1 MVQRASKSPAVWP
14 YGSEASVK
22 DFGARG
28 KLVTVLLSLITLVG
42 CGGLDAG
49 TPAAQSNT
57 GLAATSAVVD
67 FGSVPVGTTQVRTN
81 TITNN
86 TKSPVVLTSAQI
98 DQNEFK
104 ITGQKLPLTLA
115 PGAHL
120 SVQIA
125 YSPQSGGTSQS
136 KIVLASNVNRVF
148 SVFTLKGTATIGSR
162 LRLNPS
168 MISFGNVQIGQTQ
181 TQTAILS
188 NSGILP
194 VTVTRAAITGKGFT
208 LSGLTLPHT
217 LKNGESVTLNVK
229 FTPATGGTASGT
241 IAVFGTIGLKTPR
254 RPGTFGER
262 DGQFTTVA
270 LNTVSANLS
279 APVTGIGTGGGQLA
293 VSPSSL
299 ALGKVK
305 LGASQTQSAM
315 LINSGSADLIVRQ
328 ATVTGRGFR
337 MSGLSFPLT
346 LGAGQRK
353 SFSVTFT
360 PQAAGN
366 VSGSIVVTTDDSTAA
381 VSVPVT
387 AVATASGTLV
397 SSPSSLSFGSVQL
410 GQGKTLSGALTN
422 SGGSTVTV
430 SQANVT
436 GAGFTVSGLSL
447 PVALAPGQST
457 PFSVTFKPQSTSAI
471 SGGLSFTSD
480 AANASLTVPLVANAA
495 AIGVLSTSDS
505 SLNFGGVQVNAT
517 GTQSETLTNSGGATV
532 TITQAKV
539 TGAVFGVTGLTLPL
553 TLNPG
558 QSFTFG
564 ATFTPNSGGSFNGS
578 ILVVSDASDANV
590 TITLAGT
597 ATVSGQLAVSPATL
611 NFGTVTVGQS
621 KSLTASLTANGSSIT
636 VSSAN
641 MSTSEFTISGLALP
655 LNLTAGQ
662 SASFTV
668 TFKPQSSGAASA
680 SGSYNSNASN
690 PSLSQALSGTGAAAP
705 QRSVA
710 LSWNPSSS
718 TVVGYNIYRGNTS
731 GGPYSK
737 INSMNADT
745 TFTDSSV
752 QSGQTYFYVTTAV
765 DGSGNESAN
774 SNQAQV
780 VIP

>member
-1 MVQRASKSPAVWP
+1 
-14 YGSEASVK
+14 VK

-28 KLVTVLLSLITLVG
+28 KLAAVLLSLITMLG
-42 CGGLDAG
+42 CGALDAG

-67 FGSVPVGTTQVRTN
+67 FGSVPLGTTQVRTN

-86 TKSPVVLTSAQI
+86 TKSPIVLTSAQI
-98 DQNEFK
+98 DQSEFK
-104 ITGQKLPLTLA
+104 VTGQKLPLTLA
-115 PGAHL
+115 PGAHVT
-120 SVQIA
+120 VQIA
-125 YSPQSGGTSQS
+125 YSPQNGGTSQG

-148 SVFTLKGTATIGSR
+148 SVFTLRGTAILGSR

-168 MISFGNVQIGQTQ
+168 IISFGNVQIGQAQ
-181 TQTAILS
+181 TQSATLS

-208 LSGLTLPHT
+208 LNGLTLPHT
-217 LKNGESVTLNVK
+217 LKNGESVIIKVS
-229 FTPATGGTASGT
+229 FTPTTGGNASGT
-241 IAVFGTIGLKTPR
+241 IAVFGTIPLKAPR

-262 DGQFTTVA
+262 DGQLTTVS
-270 LNTVSANLS
+270 LNTVSANLT
-279 APVTGIGTGGGQLA
+279 APVTGTGMGGGQLA
-293 VSPSSL
+293 VSPTSL

-305 LGASQTQSAM
+305 IGASMTQSAT
-315 LINSGSADLIVRQ
+315 LINSGSADLTIRQ

-337 MSGLSFPLT
+337 MSGITFPLT

-360 PQAAGN
+360 AQAAGN
-366 VSGSIVVTTDDSTAA
+366 ASGTVAVTTDDSTAG
-381 VSVPVT
+381 VNVPVT
-387 AVATASGTLV
+387 AVAMTSGALI
-397 SSPSSLSFGSVQL
+397 SNPSSLSFGSVQL
-410 GQGKTLSGALTN
+410 GQGKTLPAALTN

-430 SQANVT
+430 SQANVS
-436 GAGFTVSGLSL
+436 GAGFTVNGLSL

-457 PFSVTFKPQSTSAI
+457 PFSVTFKPQSTSAV

-480 AANASLTVPLVANAA
+480 AGNASLTIPLVANAA

-505 SLNFGGVQVNAT
+505 SLTFGGVQVNAT
-517 GTQSETLTNSGGATV
+517 GNQSETLTNSGGATV
-532 TITQAKV
+532 TISQAKV
-539 TGAVFGVTGLTLPL
+539 SGTGFGITGLTLPL

-564 ATFTPNSGGSFNGS
+564 ATFMPASGGNFNGS

-611 NFGTVTVGQS
+611 SFGTVTVGQS
-621 KSLTASLTANGSSIT
+621 KSLTASLTATGSSIT

-655 LNLTAGQ
+655 LTLTAGQ
-662 SASFTV
+662 STSFTV
-668 TFKPQSSGAASA
+668 TFKPQSSGAATA
-680 SGSYNSNASN
+680 SGAYNSNASN
-690 PSLSQALSGTGAAAP
+690 PSLSQALNGTGAAAP

-731 GGPYSK
+731 GGPYAK

-752 QSGQTYFYVTTAV
+752 QSGKTYFYVTTAV

-780 VIP
+780 AIP

>member
-1 MVQRASKSPAVWP
+1 MLGCGALDANTP
-14 YGSEASVK
+14 
-22 DFGARG
+22 GAR
-28 KLVTVLLSLITLVG
+28 
-42 CGGLDAG
+42 
-49 TPAAQSNT
+49 SNT
-57 GLAATSAVVD
+57 GLSATAAVVD
-67 FGSVPVGTTQVRTN
+67 FGSVPVGTTQVRSN

-86 TKSPVVLTSAQI
+86 TKSPIVLTSAQI
-98 DQNEFK
+98 DQSEFK
-104 ITGQKLPLTLA
+104 VTGQKLPLTLA
-115 PGAHL
+115 PGAHVT
-120 SVQIA
+120 VQIA
-125 YSPQSGGTSQS
+125 YSPQSGGTDQG

-148 SVFTLKGTATIGSR
+148 SVFSLRGTATLGSR

-181 TQTAILS
+181 TQSATLS
-188 NSGILP
+188 NSGMLP

-208 LSGLTLPHT
+208 LTGLTSPQT
-217 LKNGESVTLNVK
+217 LKHGESVTIKVS
-229 FTPATGGTASGT
+229 FTPATGGNASGT
-241 IAVFGTIGLKTPR
+241 IAVFGTIALKAPR
-254 RPGTFGER
+254 RPDTFGER
-262 DGQFTTVA
+262 GGQFTTVA
-270 LNTVSANLS
+270 LNTVSANVS
-279 APVTGIGTGGGQLA
+279 APVTGTGMGGGQLA
-293 VSPSSL
+293 VSPASL

-305 LGASQTQSAM
+305 IGASMTQSAT
-315 LINSGSADLIVRQ
+315 LINSGSANLTIRQ

-337 MSGLSFPLT
+337 MSGITFPLT

-353 SFSVTFT
+353 NFSVTFT

-366 VSGSIVVTTDDSTAA
+366 ASGSIVVTTDDSTAG
-381 VSVPVT
+381 VNVPVT
-387 AVATASGTLV
+387 AVATTSGTLL
-397 SSPSSLSFGSVQL
+397 SNPSILSFGSVQA
-410 GQGKTLSGALTN
+410 GQSKTLSGALTN

-430 SQANVT
+430 SLANVT

-447 PVALAPGQST
+447 PATLAPGQST
-457 PFSVTFKPQSTSAI
+457 PFSVTFKPQSTTAV

-480 AANASLTVPLVANAA
+480 AANGTLTVPLVANAA
-495 AIGVLSTSDS
+495 AVGLLSTSDS
-505 SLNFGGVQVNAT
+505 SLNFGGVQVNST

-532 TITQAKV
+532 TIIQAKV
-539 TGAVFGVTGLTLPL
+539 SGTGFGITGLTLPL

-558 QSFTFG
+558 QSSTFA
-564 ATFTPNSGGSFNGS
+564 ATFKPTAGGNFNGS

-611 NFGTVTVGQS
+611 SFGTVTVGQS
-621 KSLTASLTANGSSIT
+621 KSLTASLSASGSSIT

-655 LNLTAGQ
+655 LTLTAGQ
-662 SASFTV
+662 STSFTV

-690 PSLSQALSGTGAAAP
+690 PSLSQALSGAGAAAP

-731 GGPYSK
+731 GGPYAK
-737 INSMNADT
+737 INSLNADT

-752 QSGQTYFYVTTAV
+752 QSGITYFYVTTAV

-780 VIP
+780 AIP

>member
-1 MVQRASKSPAVWP
+1 M
-14 YGSEASVK
+14 K
-22 DFGARG
+22 DLGARG
-28 KLVTVLLSLITLVG
+28 KLAAVLLSLITMLG
-42 CGGLDAG
+42 CGALDAN

-86 TKSPVVLTSAQI
+86 TKAPIVLTSAQI
-98 DQNEFK
+98 DHSEFK

-115 PGAHL
+115 PGAHVT
-120 SVQIA
+120 VQIA
-125 YSPQSGGTSQS
+125 YSPQSGGTAQG

-148 SVFTLKGTATIGSR
+148 SAFGLRGTAILGSR

-168 MISFGNVQIGQTQ
+168 LVNFGNVQIGQTQ
-181 TQTAILS
+181 TQSATLS
-188 NSGILP
+188 NSGVLP

-208 LSGLTLPHT
+208 LSGLTLPQT
-217 LKNGESVTLNVK
+217 LKNGESVTLKVT

-241 IAVFGTIGLKTPR
+241 IAVFGTLPLKAPR
-254 RPGTFGER
+254 RPSTFGER

-270 LNTVSANLS
+270 LNTVSTNLT
-279 APVTGIGTGGGQLA
+279 APVTGTGMGGGQLA
-293 VSPSSL
+293 VSPTSL

-305 LGASQTQSAM
+305 IGGSMTQSAT
-315 LINSGSADLIVRQ
+315 LINSGSADLTIRQ

-366 VSGSIVVTTDDSTAA
+366 ASGSVVVTTDDSTAA
-381 VSVPVT
+381 VNVPVT
-387 AVATASGTLV
+387 AVATTSGTLL
-397 SSPSSLSFGSVQL
+397 SNPSSLSFGSVQV
-410 GQGKTLSGALTN
+410 GQGKTLSASLTN

-430 SQANVT
+430 SQANIS
-436 GAGFTVSGLSL
+436 GSGFTVGGLSL

-457 PFSVTFKPQSTSAI
+457 PFSVTFKPQSTSAV

-480 AANASLTVPLVANAA
+480 AANAALTIPLVANAA
-495 AIGVLSTSDS
+495 AVGVLSTSDS

-532 TITQAKV
+532 TISQANV
-539 TGAVFGVTGLTLPL
+539 SGTGFGITGLTLPL

-564 ATFTPNSGGSFNGS
+564 ATFKPASGGNFNGS

-611 NFGTVTVGQS
+611 SFGTVTVGQS

-655 LNLTAGQ
+655 LTLTAGQ
-662 SASFTV
+662 STSFTV
-668 TFKPQSSGAASA
+668 TFKPQSSGAATA
-680 SGSYNSNASN
+680 SGAYNSNASN
-690 PSLSQALSGTGAAAP
+690 PSLAQALNGTGAAAP
-705 QRSVA
+705 QRSVV

-718 TVVGYNIYRGNTS
+718 TVVGYNVYRGNTS
-731 GGPYSK
+731 GGPYAK
-737 INSMNADT
+737 INSLNADT

-752 QSGQTYFYVTTAV
+752 QSGKSYFYVTTAV

-780 VIP
+780 AIP